1 MKQLDIH
8 TTIKVYSPDELSA
21 EEQQLVEAAK
31 EATTRSYAPYSHF
44 HVGAAAL
51 LANGEIIS
59 GTNQENAAYPSGICA
74 ERTTLFY
81 ANSQHPQQA
90 VKALAIAARTSE
102 GHWTETPIS
111 PCGACRQVMTETENR
126 YEKPMK
132 VLLCSAQEVFVIES
146 AKDLLPVSFGS
157 EDLK

>member
-8 TTIKVYSPDELSA
+8 TTIKIYSPDELSA

-31 EATTRSYAPYSHF
+31 KATTRSYAPYSHF

-51 LANGEIIS
+51 LDNGEIIS

-81 ANSQHPQQA
+81 ANSQHPQEA

-126 YEKPMK
+126 FGKPMK

>member
-8 TTIKVYSPDELSA
+8 TTIKIYSPDELSA

-31 EATTRSYAPYSHF
+31 KATTRSYAPYSHF

-51 LANGEIIS
+51 LDNGEIIS

-81 ANSQHPQQA
+81 ANSQYPEQA

-126 YEKPMK
+126 FGKPMK

>member
-1 MKQLDIH
+1 MKQLNIH
-8 TTIKVYSPDELSA
+8 TTIKIYSPDELSA

-31 EATTRSYAPYSHF
+31 KATTRSYAPYSHF

-126 YEKPMK
+126 FGKPMK

>member
-8 TTIKVYSPDELSA
+8 TTIKIYSPDELSA

-146 AKDLLPVSFGS
+146 AKDLLPVSFGR

>member
-8 TTIKVYSPDELSA
+8 TTIKIYSPDELSA

-102 GHWTETPIS
+102 VHWTETPIS

-126 YEKPMK
+126 HEKPMK
-132 VLLCSAQEVFVIES
+132 ILLCSAQEVFVIES

>member
-8 TTIKVYSPDELSA
+8 TTIKIYSPDELSA

-102 GHWTETPIS
+102 GHWTEIPIS

>member
-8 TTIKVYSPDELSA
+8 TTIKIYSPDELSA

-111 PCGACRQVMTETENR
+111 PCGACRQDMTETENR
-126 YEKPMK
+126 FGKPMK

-146 AKDLLPVSFGS
+146 AKDLLPVSFCS

>member
-1 MKQLDIH
+1 MKQLNIH
-8 TTIKVYSPDELSA
+8 TTIKIYSPDELSA

-126 YEKPMK
+126 FGKPMK

>member
-8 TTIKVYSPDELSA
+8 TTIKIYSPYELSA

-31 EATTRSYAPYSHF
+31 KATTRSYAPYSHF

-126 YEKPMK
+126 FGKPMK

-146 AKDLLPVSFGS
+146 AKDLLPVSFSS

>member
-8 TTIKVYSPDELSA
+8 TTIKIYSPDELSA

-126 YEKPMK
+126 FGKPMQD
-132 VLLCSAQEVFVIES
+132 LLCSAQEVFVIES

>member
-8 TTIKVYSPDELSA
+8 TTIKIYSPDELSA

-31 EATTRSYAPYSHF
+31 KATTRSYAPYSHF

-81 ANSQHPQQA
+81 ANSQHPQEA

-126 YEKPMK
+126 FGKPMK
-132 VLLCSAQEVFVIES
+132 VLLCSTREVFVIES

>member
-8 TTIKVYSPDELSA
+8 TTIKIYSPDELSA
-21 EEQQLVEAAK
+21 EEQQLVKAAK

-81 ANSQHPQQA
+81 ANSQHPQEA

-126 YEKPMK
+126 FGKPMK

>member
-8 TTIKVYSPDELSA
+8 TTIKIYSPDELSA

-31 EATTRSYAPYSHF
+31 KATTRSYAPYSHF

-81 ANSQHPQQA
+81 ANSQYPQQA

>member
-8 TTIKVYSPDELSA
+8 TTIKIYSPDELSA
-21 EEQQLVEAAK
+21 EEQQLVEVAK
-31 EATTRSYAPYSHF
+31 KATTRSYAPYSHF

-81 ANSQHPQQA
+81 ANSQHPQEA

-126 YEKPMK
+126 FGKPMK
-132 VLLCSAQEVFVIES
+132 VLLCSTREVFVIES

>member
-8 TTIKVYSPDELSA
+8 TTIKIYSPDELSA

-81 ANSQHPQQA
+81 ANSQHPQEA

-126 YEKPMK
+126 FGKPMK
-132 VLLCSAQEVFVIES
+132 VLLCSTREVFVIES

>member
-8 TTIKVYSPDELSA
+8 TTIKIYSPDELSA

-132 VLLCSAQEVFVIES
+132 VLLCSTREVFVIES

>member
-8 TTIKVYSPDELSA
+8 TTIKIYSPDELSA

-126 YEKPMK
+126 FGKPMK
-132 VLLCSAQEVFVIES
+132 VLLCSTRGVFVIES

>member
-8 TTIKVYSPDELSA
+8 TTIKIYSPDELSA

-126 YEKPMK
+126 YKKPMK

>member
-8 TTIKVYSPDELSA
+8 TTIKIYSPDELSA

>member
-8 TTIKVYSPDELSA
+8 TTIKIYSPDELSA

-31 EATTRSYAPYSHF
+31 KATTRSYAPYSHF

-74 ERTTLFY
+74 ERTPLFY

-111 PCGACRQVMTETENR
+111 PCGACRQVMPETENR
-126 YEKPMK
+126 FGKPMK

>member
-8 TTIKVYSPDELSA
+8 TTIKIYSPDELSA

-31 EATTRSYAPYSHF
+31 KATTRSYAPYSHF

-51 LANGEIIS
+51 LDNGEIIS

-81 ANSQHPQQA
+81 ANSQYPEQA

-126 YEKPMK
+126 FGKPMK

-146 AKDLLPVSFGS
+146 AKDLLPVSFSS

>member
-8 TTIKVYSPDELSA
+8 TTIKIYSPDELSA

-31 EATTRSYAPYSHF
+31 KATTRSYAPYSHF

-102 GHWTETPIS
+102 GHWTVTPIS
-111 PCGACRQVMTETENR
+111 PCGASRQVMTETENR

-146 AKDLLPVSFGS
+146 A
-157 EDLK
+157 

>member
-8 TTIKVYSPDELSA
+8 TTIKIYSPDELSA

-31 EATTRSYAPYSHF
+31 KATTRSYAPYSHF

-81 ANSQHPQQA
+81 ANSQYPQQA

-126 YEKPMK
+126 FGKPMK

>member
-8 TTIKVYSPDELSA
+8 TTIKIYSPDELSA

-81 ANSQHPQQA
+81 ANSQHPQEA

-126 YEKPMK
+126 FGKSMK

>member
-8 TTIKVYSPDELSA
+8 TTIKIYSPDELSA

-31 EATTRSYAPYSHF
+31 KATTRSYAPYSHF

-59 GTNQENAAYPSGICA
+59 GTNQENAAYPSSICA